1 MDNYR
6 ILVYEQY
13 SDSDQRIPSY
23 DGQFVCA
30 RLGW

>member
-13 SDSDQRIPSY
+13 IDSDQRIPY
-23 DGQFVCA
+23 CDERFVYA
-30 RLGW
+30 V